1 MANQVISIVY
11 GAWLEQSF
19 GLQVTALGATAIAI
33 GVAELGGEGL
43 VAGLTDR
50 LGKRRAIALGTVVNI
65 AAALALPL
73 TSGSLALALAV
84 LVLFYL
90 GFEFALVSA
99 LTLATEIAPAS
110 RATLMSSSVASME
123 LSHSLGVLIGP
134 RLFALGL
141 LANSACTVL
150 LNVAA
155 LVILF
160 AYLPGDEP
168 RPAV

>member
-1 MANQVISIVY
+1 M
-11 GAWLEQSF
+11 
-19 GLQVTALGATAIAI
+19 
-33 GVAELGGEGL
+33 
-43 VAGLTDR
+43 
-50 LGKRRAIALGTVVNI
+50 VVNC

-73 TSGSLALALAV
+73 TSGSLPLALAT
-84 LVLFYL
+84 LFLFYL
-90 GFEFALVSA
+90 GFEFALVSV
-99 LTLATEIAPAS
+99 LTLATELAPAS

-123 LSHSLGVLIGP
+123 LSHSLGAFIGP

-141 LANSACTVL
+141 FANSACTAL

-168 RPAV
+168 RPAL